1 MFIVLMYKKKMSK
14 KILLFHKLTF
24 NLKSCVLHA
33 FMVLISFIIDSELN
47 SLAIDYSIF
56 YWYS

>member
-1 MFIVLMYKKKMSK
+1 MYKKKMSK

-47 SLAIDYSIF
+47 SLAIAYSIF
-56 YWYS
+56 Y